1 MSANEPVRIR
11 RVLPDESTSAV
22 DLIIAARHAAVP
34 AIPPLVH
41 TDGEVRVWF
50 ETVVMPS
57 QDVWVAESDSDIV
70 GVMVLGSARE
80 ENWLEQLYVAPGM
93 TGCGIGSKLLERAK
107 SEAGGSLDLW
117 TFESNVGAQR
127 FYERAGF
134 VVVGRTDGDNEEQA
148 LDRRYRWD
156 EP

>member
-1 MSANEPVRIR
+1 MSSTEPVRIC
-11 RVLPDESTSAV
+11 RVLPHESTSAV

-50 ETVVMPS
+50 ETVVMPT
-57 QDVWVAESDSDIV
+57 QDVWVAE
-70 GVMVLGSARE
+70 
-80 ENWLEQLYVAPGM
+80 
-93 TGCGIGSKLLERAK
+93 

-134 VVVGRTDGDNEEQA
+134 VVVDRTDGDNEEQA
-148 LDRRYRWD
+148 PDRRYRWD